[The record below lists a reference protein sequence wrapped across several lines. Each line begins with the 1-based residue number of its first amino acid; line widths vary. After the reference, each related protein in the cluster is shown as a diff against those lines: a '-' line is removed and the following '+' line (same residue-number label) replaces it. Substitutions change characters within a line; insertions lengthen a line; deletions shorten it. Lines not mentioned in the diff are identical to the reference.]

1 MHFHQVV
8 LGAPTAAACQYN
20 RVFSLTLF
28 KGRCEILRRMRVN
41 VINLAS

>member
-1 MHFHQVV
+1 MHFHQVA
-8 LGAPTAAACQYN
+8 LGAPTAEYN

-28 KGRCEILRRMRVN
+28 KARCEILRRMRVN